1 MNCSTALAL
10 DTRKRI
16 AEGCE
21 KPTDEIEGPP
31 FGQPLSFQRG
41 QLRDAFTQTLRQV
54 IQVPAH
60 RERWPAIE
68 VLRQDIGVA
77 EMRLTPEFAVESIY
91 LLADEIADIA
101 EIQPTA
107 AAIKCPL
114 AEASLLCKRKQLHF
128 AGEPPL
134 FE

>member
-1 MNCSTALAL
+1 MNCSIALAL
-10 DTRKRI
+10 DKRNRTV
-16 AEGCE
+16 EGPE
-21 KPTDEIEGPP
+21 KLAGKIEGPALGP
-31 FGQPLSFQRG
+31 CVRFERN
-41 QLRDAFTQTLRQV
+41 QLRDAFAQAFRQV
-54 IQVPAH
+54 IQMPAH

-77 EMRLTPEFAVESIY
+77 EMRPTPEFAVESIY

-114 AEASLLCKRKQLHF
+114 AEASLLCVPSPIAFTAVTL
-128 AGEPPL
+128 
-134 FE
+134 